1 MTDSP
6 VGSSFRDPSGF
17 VFRRDGRV
25 LRQINLA
32 YKADYDSLLSSGLYA
47 DLTARGLLVPHDE
60 VDDEAPPGPTAARAY
75 RIIQPERIP
84 FISYPYEWSFSQL
97 KDAALTTLEIQRRSL
112 DHGMSLK
119 DCSAYNV
126 QFSSGRPVFIDTL
139 SFERH
144 RAGEPW
150 VAYRQ
155 FCQHFLAPLALM
167 SLVDVRLGRLL
178 TTHVDGIPLDLASR
192 MLPLRTRLLPSLL
205 LHIHIHAKTQRRYA
219 ARAISR
225 PSRGMSL
232 LALRGLVD
240 SLERAVKGLVW
251 RPHGTQWA
259 DYYSTSSYSSEG
271 MQSKQD
277 IVSRYLDATSPK
289 SVWDLGANT
298 GVFSRL
304 AADRGAF
311 TVAFDSDPAAVERNY
326 LECRQTGKRSVL
338 PLLAD
343 LTNPSPAIGWANEER
358 PSLLRRGQPDA
369 VLALALVHHLA
380 IANNL
385 PLAKIAAF
393 LSRVCRFLII
403 EFVPK
408 TDSQVQRLLATREDI
423 FADYTQRAFEAEFG
437 RLFKLRDSAPI
448 TGSQRTL
455 YLMEKEHPGT

>member
-1 MTDSP
+1 MSDSP
-6 VGSSFRDPSGF
+6 IASSFRDPSGF
-17 VFRRDGRV
+17 VFRRDGQV

-32 YKADYDSLLSSGLYA
+32 YKADYDCLLASGLYA
-47 DLTARGLLVPHDE
+47 DLTAGGLLVSHE
-60 VDDEAPPGPTAARAY
+60 EADDEAPATPTGAY
-75 RIIQPERIP
+75 RIIRPEMIP

-97 KDAALTTLEIQRRSL
+97 KDAALTTLQIQRRCL

-126 QFSSGRPVFIDTL
+126 QFRSGRPVFIDTL
-139 SFERH
+139 SFERY

-155 FCQHFLAPLALM
+155 FCQQFLAPLALM
-167 SLVDVRLGRLL
+167 SLVDVRLGHLL
-178 TTHVDGIPLDLASR
+178 TAHIDGLPLDLVSR
-192 MLPLRTRLLPSLL
+192 LLPLRTRLRPSLL
-205 LHIHIHAKTQRRYA
+205 LHVHIHAKSQRRYA
-219 ARAISR
+219 AGTVGK
-225 PSRGMSL
+225 PSRSMSL

-251 RPHGTQWA
+251 RPRGTQWA
-259 DYYSTSSYSSEG
+259 DYYSTSSYSSEA
-271 MQSKQD
+271 MRSKQD
-277 IVSRYLDATSPK
+277 IVSRYLAATSPQ

-304 AADRGAF
+304 AAQRGAF
-311 TVAFDSDPAAVERNY
+311 TVAFDSDPAAVEQNY
-326 LECRQTGKRSVL
+326 LDCRRTGNRNLL

-385 PLAKIAAF
+385 PLARLAAF

-403 EFVPK
+403 EFVPR

-423 FADYTQRAFEAEFG
+423 FADYTQEAFEAEFG
-437 RLFKLRDSAPI
+437 RLFTLRDSARV
-448 TGSQRTL
+448 TGSERTL
-455 YLMEKEHPGT
+455 YLMEKGHSGT